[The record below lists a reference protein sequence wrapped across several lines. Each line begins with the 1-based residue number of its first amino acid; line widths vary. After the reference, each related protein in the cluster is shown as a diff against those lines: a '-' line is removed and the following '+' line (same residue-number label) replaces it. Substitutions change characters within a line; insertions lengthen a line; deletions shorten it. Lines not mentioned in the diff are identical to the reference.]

1 MHPILF
7 HIGTWPVYTYGVM
20 CATGLTV
27 GYFIM
32 AHWAS
37 QEGVEEDDYLNLFI
51 ILLLTSIGGAR
62 LIFALTYPEFFTKD
76 WTDVFRL
83 WKGGLTIMGGGFITL
98 IAFFAYCRW
107 YKLKTGLILDIFFGA
122 FPVGIFFGRIG
133 CFAFGCCYGR
143 PTDLPWAISFPTA
156 RPIVPRHPTQ
166 IYSSLIM
173 IVIFLIILWY
183 RRRPH
188 VDGMVTV
195 VFMYLY
201 CLYRIPMEWL
211 RADVALENNWG
222 LTNSQAWCV
231 VLFVLTFLSH
241 LYLRKL
247 PPDRP
252 KEAVE
257 SS

>member
-1 MHPILF
+1 
-7 HIGTWPVYTYGVM
+7 
-20 CATGLTV
+20 
-27 GYFIM
+27 
-32 AHWAS
+32 
-37 QEGVEEDDYLNLFI
+37 
-51 ILLLTSIGGAR
+51 
-62 LIFALTYPEFFTKD
+62 
-76 WTDVFRL
+76 
-83 WKGGLTIMGGGFITL
+83 MGGGFITL
-98 IAFFAYCRW
+98 IAFFAYCRF

-122 FPVGIFFGRIG
+122 FPIGIFFGRIG

-143 PTDLPWAISFPTA
+143 PTDLPWAVSFPTA

-195 VFMYLY
+195 VFIYLY

-231 VLFVLTFLSH
+231 VLFILTFLTH

-257 SS
+257 NS